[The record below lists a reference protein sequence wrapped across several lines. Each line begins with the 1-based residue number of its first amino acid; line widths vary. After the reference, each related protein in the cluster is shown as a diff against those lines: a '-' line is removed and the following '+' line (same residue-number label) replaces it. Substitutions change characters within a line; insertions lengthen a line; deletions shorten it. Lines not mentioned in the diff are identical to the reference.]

1 MAGLATGLPG
11 PRNFAFVD
19 MPRSSTPMERRRS
32 CLGDRRRAAFPNPNT
47 VGLHDYHFSELNPFT
62 CVAACQL
69 LSPRFT
75 ARVTARHA
83 GFSIGATAHLS
94 PVRISTGANL
104 QVSPGTLGNMRPV
117 IASSFPTL
125 ISSRLKKFAGIFPY
139 RYNTKIRGG
148 FLKFLKKSPR
158 PAVAGRV
165 IKWGVVWFS
174 RQPEQ
179 GL

>member
-1 MAGLATGLPG
+1 MLVFLNSL
-11 PRNFAFVD
+11 RLSFV
-19 MPRSSTPMERRRS
+19 
-32 CLGDRRRAAFPNPNT
+32 
-47 VGLHDYHFSELNPFT
+47 
-62 CVAACQL
+62 
-69 LSPRFT
+69 
-75 ARVTARHA
+75 
-83 GFSIGATAHLS
+83 
-94 PVRISTGANL
+94 
-104 QVSPGTLGNMRPV
+104 GNMRPV
-117 IASSFPTL
+117 IANSFPAL

-179 GL
+179 GQGYASAVSGAMLIRRPIAS

>member
-1 MAGLATGLPG
+1 
-11 PRNFAFVD
+11 
-19 MPRSSTPMERRRS
+19 MERRRS
-32 CLGDRRRAAFPNPNT
+32 CLSDRRHSAFLNPNT

-94 PVRISTGANL
+94 PVRIYTGANL

-117 IASSFPTL
+117 IARSSPTL
-125 ISSRLKKFAGIFPY
+125 IFSHFKKIAEIFSY
-139 RYNTKIRGG
+139 RYNTKILAR
-148 FLKFLKKSPR
+148 FL
-158 PAVAGRV
+158 
-165 IKWGVVWFS
+165 
-174 RQPEQ
+174 
-179 GL
+179 